1 MSERNGSDAVSA
13 RNIFAKI
20 GMVCVTRLLAFL
32 FGPLLALSLP
42 LLGPIPLSVAA
53 PEGTPGPAAPETTE
67 GPGHHV
73 EAQEPHR
80 PQKYL
85 TLDPKTGK
93 LKRESVE
100 EAEEAEEGQEPLP
113 PSPQRP
119 ARASTPSVSFGG
131 GTYVIKE
138 NEHHRG
144 DFVLLG
150 GSVDVR
156 GEVTGSLVLIGAQGT
171 VSGEVKKDVV
181 GIGSKI
187 KVLDGTVIRGS
198 LVNVCGSVEK
208 APEAEVGK
216 DFVDLALLDFSR
228 FVRGGSILSFLL
240 WFVFWIKILKAA
252 FLSLAVVALA
262 AIFTDRIALCA
273 GVLPGALGRSFLFG
287 LLCWVGAVFSII
299 VMAITLIGI
308 PFAILA
314 VLVFKLVWGGGIAA
328 VSCAAG
334 QQIGRNVF
342 GRSLS
347 YFSATL
353 LGYLLFV
360 IVYLIPFFGG
370 LVMGILGL
378 IGLGLMAITRLGT
391 RIPGSGP
398 PLFPGVPPPPA
409 APAAAGTA
417 PLA

>member
-1 MSERNGSDAVSA
+1 M
-13 RNIFAKI
+13 
-20 GMVCVTRLLAFL
+20 L
-32 FGPLLALSLP
+32 FGLP
-42 LLGPIPLSVAA
+42 LHQYYNPSTSSGGREADRRAVPACGGPGVPPGSFVDGHCRSLAVAPGLPHLWSDPSRTTATGGPIALARGFPGTRGRPVAH
-53 PEGTPGPAAPETTE
+53 PPRLEGGEPGGGPADRDR
-67 GPGHHV
+67 
-73 EAQEPHR
+73 HR
-80 PQKYL
+80 
-85 TLDPKTGK
+85 
-93 LKRESVE
+93 EW
-100 EAEEAEEGQEPLP
+100 
-113 PSPQRP
+113 PSGCR
-119 ARASTPSVSFGG
+119 
-131 GTYVIKE
+131 
-138 NEHHRG
+138 
-144 DFVLLG
+144 
-150 GSVDVR
+150 
-156 GEVTGSLVLIGAQGT
+156 
-171 VSGEVKKDVV
+171 
-181 GIGSKI
+181 SKI

-228 FVRGGSILSFLL
+228 FVQGGSILSFLL

-314 VLVFKLVWGGGIAA
+314 GLVFKLVWWGGIAA

-409 APAAAGTA
+409 APAAAATA